1 MEIVKTILKRSVAL
15 VILKVSGV
23 LAAGSIAGVELW
35 QSALVAAF
43 VGVMEVAES
52 LSRAYVVDGVLD
64 ADEINIAFA
73 SSAEAEVARS
83 KKASDLLKI
92 RQRYPRFG
100 GGFLFSVT
108 YVMLCSYIKTGANM
122 AKGKGGGGKPPVKGS
137 NDGRNNGKANK
148 KRPKIFDAIKRR
160 LVNRD

>member
-1 MEIVKTILKRSVAL
+1 MNIVKKILKRTVAL

-64 ADEINIAFA
+64 EEEINIAFA
-73 SSAEAEVARS
+73 SSAEAEVAR
-83 KKASDLLKI
+83 
-92 RQRYPRFG
+92 
-100 GGFLFSVT
+100 
-108 YVMLCSYIKTGANM
+108 
-122 AKGKGGGGKPPVKGS
+122 
-137 NDGRNNGKANK
+137 NK
-148 KRPKIFDAIKRR
+148 KLD
-160 LVNRD
+160 

>member
-1 MEIVKTILKRSVAL
+1 MKIVKKILKRTVAL

-64 ADEINIAFA
+64 EEEINIAFA

-83 KKASDLLKI
+83 KKSSDL
-92 RQRYPRFG
+92 
-100 GGFLFSVT
+100 
-108 YVMLCSYIKTGANM
+108 
-122 AKGKGGGGKPPVKGS
+122 
-137 NDGRNNGKANK
+137 
-148 KRPKIFDAIKRR
+148 
-160 LVNRD
+160 

>member
-1 MEIVKTILKRSVAL
+1 MEIAKKIFKRAIAL

-23 LAAGSIAGVELW
+23 LAAGSIAGVQLW

-64 ADEINIAFA
+64 EEEINIAFA

-83 KKASDLLKI
+83 KKAKDL
-92 RQRYPRFG
+92 
-100 GGFLFSVT
+100 
-108 YVMLCSYIKTGANM
+108 
-122 AKGKGGGGKPPVKGS
+122 
-137 NDGRNNGKANK
+137 
-148 KRPKIFDAIKRR
+148 
-160 LVNRD
+160 